1 MANTYQL
8 IISHVE
14 AHRELDGYE
23 KVIHK
28 VHYDY
33 LVTNEAGQ
41 RANLVKYLDL
51 PSFDSANFIPFDEIT
66 IAKLIEWMTPLL
78 DETAMQAEVDQ
89 VLEDII
95 NPPNLILEIRN

>member
-41 RANLVKYLDL
+41 KANLVRSLDL
-51 PSFDSANFIPFDEIT
+51 PSFDSTNFVPFDQIT
-66 IAKLIEWMTPLL
+66 KAQLVEWMTPLL
-78 DETAMQAEVDQ
+78 DETAMRAEVDQ
-89 VLEDII
+89 VLEDMI
-95 NPPNLILEIRN
+95 NPPNLILEIKS

>member
-14 AHRELDGYE
+14 AHRELDGHE

-33 LVTNEAGQ
+33 LVTNENGKK
-41 RANLVKYLDL
+41 ANLVRSLDL
-51 PSFDSANFIPFDEIT
+51 PSFDSSSFVPFDEIT
-66 IAKLIEWMTPLL
+66 KAQIVEWMTPLL
-78 DETAMQAEVDQ
+78 DETAMQTEVDQ
-89 VLEDII
+89 VLEDMI
-95 NPPNLILEIRN
+95 NPPNLILEIIN

>member
-8 IISHVE
+8 IINYVE
-14 AHRELDGYE
+14 AHRELDGHE

-41 RANLVKYLDL
+41 RAVLVRSLDL
-51 PSFDSANFIPFDEIT
+51 PDFDPTNFTPFNEVT
-66 IAKLIEWMTPLL
+66 KAQLVEWMTPLL
-78 DETAMQAEVDQ
+78 DITAMQAEVDQ
-89 VLEDII
+89 VLEEII
-95 NPPNLILEIRN
+95 NPPNLILEIKN